1 MECRGYDKRKKI
13 VKEYNVIPVAHL
25 KLLSHQTKH
34 SDAGSTIKDEYYI
47 FKAVNKRNGNEE
59 VIQCGM
65 GAAKDFLRLLNHGG
79 LPIFNPLKI
88 NNTNSKENN

>member
-47 FKAVNKRNGNEE
+47 FKA
-59 VIQCGM
+59 
-65 GAAKDFLRLLNHGG
+65 DRL
-79 LPIFNPLKI
+79 P
-88 NNTNSKENN
+88 